1 MVNLSDRQR
10 MRQELVAQGYSWE
23 YVDEWQPKTTL
34 YRHAPG
40 LDIQG
45 NEVFPVGSA
54 IKGVPGSPDYVLRKA
69 RLGMFPYPPADTCE
83 CRWCVA
89 RKVDVEIPT
98 EPVKAEPEE
107 SVICQDC
114 GEEVHA
120 LTKAGALSR
129 LRVHMKTHQ
138 GTQDLEPAQT
148 SDL

>member
-10 MRQELVAQGYSWE
+10 MRQELVSQGYSWE

-40 LDIQG
+40 LNIQG
-45 NEVFPVGSA
+45 NEVFPVGTP

-98 EPVKAEPEE
+98 EPVRAEPEE